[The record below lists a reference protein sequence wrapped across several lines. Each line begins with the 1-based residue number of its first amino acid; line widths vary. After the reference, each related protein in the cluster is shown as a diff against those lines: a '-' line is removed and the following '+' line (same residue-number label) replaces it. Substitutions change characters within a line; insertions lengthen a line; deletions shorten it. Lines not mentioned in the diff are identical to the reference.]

1 MRFIKILFLVL
12 VAICAVILAVANRG
26 PVTLHLWPDGMIL
39 PEAVAAWPSQV
50 TLPIY
55 AAALIAVFVGILVGV
70 VMELLR
76 ESGHR
81 RRERQF
87 EREAARLQREN
98 KRLAKKAGEDEDDI
112 LGLKA

>member
-1 MRFIKILFLVL
+1 MRYVKILFLAL
-12 VAICAVILAVANRG
+12 VALCAVVLAIANRG
-26 PVTLHLWPDGMIL
+26 PVTLRLWPEGMIV
-39 PEAVAAWPSQV
+39 PDPMAAWPAEA

-55 AAALIAVFVGILVGV
+55 VVVLAAVFVGILVGV

-76 ESGHR
+76 ETDHR

-87 EREAARLQREN
+87 EKEAARLQREN
-98 KRLAKKAGEDEDDI
+98 KRLAKKAGEDDDDI